1 MSADRHPGRWI
12 YVDSIRGIAALAV
25 IYIHIAEVAHK
36 NGFTS
41 NSLEYYLFYFF
52 AEYFDLGKIAV
63 VMFFAVSGF
72 VIPFSLLK
80 AGNAPLRGFAI
91 SRFFRLYPA
100 YWLSMILALAIIPLV
115 RGDVFTLKQIIANT
129 TMLQQF
135 LGQQN
140 ILGVYWTLQIEII
153 FYIVSGMLFYVRLLH
168 KPEGAVGAVVF
179 FLLCTVAMGIARY
192 VVGIKLPVAIPLG
205 LTVMFW
211 GLLWRH
217 GASEQAGPH
226 LQRLILA
233 TSLLVVAA
241 VPVISLLSYNVDMGF
256 GETWYRYTIAYYAG
270 MAFFA
275 LFTTKLHITHPVFV
289 WLGAISYSVYL
300 FGPVAQPV
308 VEYVLPYRQLAPYPV
323 HVTIVLTCALTVIMA
338 YLSYRFVELPSQKFG
353 KKLASRQS
361 FPAVASAEN

>member
-1 MSADRHPGRWI
+1 MSEDRVPGRWL

-25 IYIHIAEVAHK
+25 VYFHIAEVAYK
-36 NGFTS
+36 NNYT
-41 NSLEYYLFYFF
+41 NNAVEYFLFGIFS
-52 AEYFDLGKIAV
+52 EYFDIGKIAV

-80 AGNAPLRGFAI
+80 ASKAPLRSFAF

-100 YWLSMILALAIIPLV
+100 YWVSIALAVAIIPLV
-115 RGDVFTLKQIIANT
+115 RGDLFTITQILANV

-153 FYIVSGMLFYVRLLH
+153 FYVVSAMLFYVRLLH

-179 FLLCTVAMGIARY
+179 FLLCAVAMGAARY
-192 VVGIKLPVAIPLG
+192 ALGIKLPVAIPLG

-217 GASEQAGPH
+217 GAVDQADVYMR
-226 LQRLILA
+226 RLIIF
-233 TSLLVVAA
+233 TSLLVVFT
-241 VPVISLLSYNVDMGF
+241 VPLVSFLSYNVDMGF
-256 GETWYRYTIAYYAG
+256 GETWYRYTIAYYSG
-270 MAFFA
+270 MALFA
-275 LFTTKLHITHPVFV
+275 LFTTKLRITHPIFV

-300 FGPVAQPV
+300 LGPVAQPV
-308 VEYVLPYRQLAPYPV
+308 VEYILPYRQLAPYPV
-323 HVTIVLTCALTVIMA
+323 HVMIVLAWVLTVVMA
-338 YLSYRFVELPSQKFG
+338 YLSYNFIELPSQKFG

-361 FPAVASAEN
+361 AHEVVSSA

>member
-1 MSADRHPGRWI
+1 MSAERNPGRWI

-25 IYIHIAEVAHK
+25 IYIHIAEVAYK
-36 NGFTS
+36 NRFSTYAV
-41 NSLEYYLFYFF
+41 EHYLFYFF
-52 AEYFDLGKIAV
+52 SEYFDLGKIAV

-80 AGNAPLRGFAI
+80 VNKAPLRSFAI

-100 YWLSMILALAIIPLV
+100 YWGSMVLALLIIPQL
-115 RGDVFTLKQIIANT
+115 RGDVFTLSQIIANG

-140 ILGVYWTLQIEII
+140 ILGVYWTLQIEIL
-153 FYIVSGMLFYVRLLH
+153 FYVVSAILFYVRLLH
-168 KPEGAVGAVVF
+168 KPEAAAGAVVF
-179 FLLCTVAMGIARY
+179 FLFCAVAMGAARY
-192 VVGIKLPVAIPLG
+192 GTGIKLPVAIPLG

-217 GASEQAGPH
+217 GAGEETGAH
-226 LQRLILA
+226 MRRLILA
-233 TSLLVVAA
+233 TSLLIIFT
-241 VPVISLLSYNVDMGF
+241 VPVVSLLSYNVDMGF

-270 MAFFA
+270 MALFA
-275 LFTTKLHITHPVFV
+275 LFTTKLRITHPVCV

-300 FGPVAQPV
+300 LGPVAQPI

-323 HVTIVLTCALTVIMA
+323 HVTIILTFALAVIMA
-338 YLSYRFVELPSQKFG
+338 YVSYRFIELPSQKLG
-353 KKLASRQS
+353 KKLASRQ
-361 FPAVASAEN
+361 PAQVVVSSA

>member
-1 MSADRHPGRWI
+1 MSADRNPGRWI
-12 YVDSIRGIAALAV
+12 YVDSIRGMAALAV
-25 IYIHIAEVAHK
+25 IYFHIAEVAYK
-36 NGFTS
+36 GRFIS
-41 NSLEYYLFYFF
+41 NSAEYYLFYVFT
-52 AEYFDLGKIAV
+52 EYVDLGKIAV

-100 YWLSMILALAIIPLV
+100 YWVSMMLALAIIPLV
-115 RGDVFTLKQIIANT
+115 RGDVFTLKQIIANV

-140 ILGVYWTLQIEII
+140 ILGVYWTLQIEIV
-153 FYIVSGMLFYVRLLH
+153 FYVVSGVLFYVRLLH
-168 KPEGAVGAVVF
+168 KPEGAAGAVVF
-179 FLLCTVAMGIARY
+179 FLLCAVGMAATRY
-192 VVGIKLPVAIPLG
+192 AVGIKLPVAIPLG

-217 GASEQAGPH
+217 GASDQAGAK
-226 LQRLILA
+226 LRKLILV
-233 TSLLVVAA
+233 TSLLVVVT

-270 MAFFA
+270 MALFA
-275 LFTTKLHITHPVFV
+275 LFTTRLRITHPVFV

-300 FGPVAQPV
+300 LGPVAQPI
-308 VEYVLPYRQLAPYPV
+308 VEYILPYRQLAPYPI
-323 HVTIVLTCALTVIMA
+323 HVTIVLTCVLTVIMA
-338 YLSYRFVELPSQKFG
+338 YLSYRFIELPFQTLG
-353 KKLASRQS
+353 KKLAFRQS
-361 FPAVASAEN
+361 SLPAVSSP

>member
-1 MSADRHPGRWI
+1 MSEDHNIGRWL
-12 YVDSIRGIAALAV
+12 YVDSIRGLAALAV
-25 IYIHIAEVAHK
+25 VYFHIAEIAYK
-36 NGFTS
+36 NNFTT
-41 NSLEYYLFYFF
+41 NAVEYYLFKVFS
-52 AEYFDLGKIAV
+52 EYFDLGKIAV

-80 AGNAPLRGFAI
+80 SSNAPLRGFAI

-100 YWLSMILALAIIPLV
+100 YWVSMVLALAIIPLV
-115 RGDVFTLKQIIANT
+115 RGDVFTLTQILANV

-140 ILGVYWTLQIEII
+140 ILGVYWTLQIEIV
-153 FYIVSGMLFYVRLLH
+153 FYVVSAMLFYVRLLH

-179 FLLCTVAMGIARY
+179 FLLCAVAMGAARY
-192 VVGIKLPVAIPLG
+192 ALGIKLPVAIPLG

-217 GASEQAGPH
+217 GANAPAGAH
-226 LQRLILA
+226 LRRLIIS
-233 TSLLVVAA
+233 TSLLVVFA
-241 VPVISLLSYNVDMGF
+241 VPVVSLLSYNVDMGF

-270 MAFFA
+270 MALFA
-275 LFTTKLHITHPVFV
+275 LLTTKLRITHPVFV

-300 FGPVAQPV
+300 LGPVAQPV

-323 HVTIVLTCALTVIMA
+323 HLMIVLAWVLTVIMA
-338 YLSYRFVELPSQKFG
+338 YLSYRFIELPSQKLG
-353 KKLASRQS
+353 KKLASRQ
-361 FPAVASAEN
+361 PARAAVSSA

>member
-1 MSADRHPGRWI
+1 MSAERNPGRWI

-25 IYIHIAEVAHK
+25 IYIHIAEVAYK
-36 NGFTS
+36 NRFSTYVV
-41 NSLEYYLFYFF
+41 EHYLFYFF
-52 AEYFDLGKIAV
+52 SEYFDLGKIAV

-80 AGNAPLRGFAI
+80 ANKAPLRSFAI

-100 YWLSMILALAIIPLV
+100 YWGSMILALLIIPQL
-115 RGDVFTLKQIIANT
+115 RGDVFTLSQIIANG

-140 ILGVYWTLQIEII
+140 ILGVYWTLQIEIL
-153 FYIVSGMLFYVRLLH
+153 FYVVSAMLFYVRLLH
-168 KPEGAVGAVVF
+168 KPEAAAGAVVF
-179 FLLCTVAMGIARY
+179 FLLCAVAMGAARY
-192 VVGIKLPVAIPLG
+192 GTGIKLPVAIPLG

-217 GASEQAGPH
+217 GAGEEASAH
-226 LQRLILA
+226 MRRLILA
-233 TSLLVVAA
+233 TSLLIIFT
-241 VPVISLLSYNVDMGF
+241 VPVVSLLSYNVDMGF

-270 MAFFA
+270 MALSA
-275 LFTTKLHITHPVFV
+275 LFTTKLRITHPVFV

-300 FGPVAQPV
+300 LGPVAQPI

-323 HVTIVLTCALTVIMA
+323 HVTIILTFALTVIMA
-338 YLSYRFVELPSQKFG
+338 YVSYRFIELPSQKLG
-353 KKLASRQS
+353 KKLASRQ
-361 FPAVASAEN
+361 PAQVAISST

>member
-1 MSADRHPGRWI
+1 MSADRNPGRWI
-12 YVDSIRGIAALAV
+12 YVDSIRGMAALAV
-25 IYIHIAEVAHK
+25 IYFHIAEVAYK
-36 NGFTS
+36 GRFIS
-41 NSLEYYLFYFF
+41 NSAECYLFYVFT
-52 AEYFDLGKIAV
+52 EYVDLGKIAV

-100 YWLSMILALAIIPLV
+100 YWVSMMLALAIIPLV
-115 RGDVFTLKQIIANT
+115 RGDVFTLKQIIANV

-140 ILGVYWTLQIEII
+140 ILGVYWTLQIEIV
-153 FYIVSGMLFYVRLLH
+153 FYVVSGVLFYVRLLH
-168 KPEGAVGAVVF
+168 KPEGAAGAVVF
-179 FLLCTVAMGIARY
+179 FLLCAVGMAATRY
-192 VVGIKLPVAIPLG
+192 AVGIKLPVAIPLG

-217 GASEQAGPH
+217 GASDQAGAK
-226 LQRLILA
+226 LRKLILA
-233 TSLLVVAA
+233 TSLLVVVT

-270 MAFFA
+270 MALFA
-275 LFTTKLHITHPVFV
+275 LFTTRFRITHPVFV

-300 FGPVAQPV
+300 LGPVAQPI
-308 VEYVLPYRQLAPYPV
+308 VEYILPYRQLAPYPI
-323 HVTIVLTCALTVIMA
+323 HVTIVLTCVLTVIMA
-338 YLSYRFVELPSQKFG
+338 YLSYRFIELPFQTFG
-353 KKLASRQS
+353 KKLAFRQS
-361 FPAVASAEN
+361 SLPAVSSP